1 MSNLGLRNVLSPPVL
16 AISTILLLAG
26 WWLDGVWAKAA
37 MTAASVIVVLDVMR
51 RLREQTVILQRR
63 QADEEARR
71 LDVGVLKEVGGLSGD
86 RLRQA
91 TMQLSELKSTITDNI
106 ELLGKAFFALSAKTH
121 EQNDLASEIFTKV
134 KGKHSDADGD
144 TLTIEEFAKSLDKV
158 IGTYV
163 ELLINVSEKSVNA
176 VHRIE
181 DMVGHIDQMFGMLG
195 NIQEIADQTD
205 LLALNAAIEAARAG
219 EAGRGFAVVADEVR
233 RLSRS
238 SSELNT
244 QIKEKANQ
252 TKVAIGKVRAIVGD
266 VASLDMKE
274 ALNARSFIDQMLD
287 SMSELNAEVNQSV
300 LDMKHLTSEI
310 KQSVDM
316 SVRGLQFGDIAVQ
329 SCEMLED
336 SLRGVVE
343 VQHDLNDLLNVAGT
357 SSAQAAQTNL
367 LSRVGQ
373 VRQAAADSANRISAS
388 VAKAKSAD
396 ASQAAEDDIELF

>member
-1 MSNLGLRNVLSPPVL
+1 MSNSGLNNAVSAPAL
-16 AISTILLLAG
+16 AVGVILLVTGWLLEGIWSKAG
-26 WWLDGVWAKAA
+26 
-37 MTAASVIVVLDVMR
+37 MTAACVVLLIDVLR
-51 RLREQTVILQRR
+51 RAQAQAAALQRR
-63 QADEEARR
+63 QAEEQARK
-71 LDVGVLKEVGGLSGD
+71 LDIDVLKQAENLSGE
-86 RLRQA
+86 RLGQA
-91 TMQLSELKSTITDNI
+91 THQLHELKATITDNI

-134 KGKHSDADGD
+134 KGKHSDADGES
-144 TLTIEEFAKSLDKV
+144 LTIEQFAKSLDKV

-244 QIKEKANQ
+244 GIKEKANQ

-274 ALNARSFIDQMLD
+274 ALNARSFIDQMLE
-287 SMSELNAEVNQSV
+287 SMSELNAEVNRAV
-300 LDMKHLTSEI
+300 LDMKHLTGEI

-329 SCEMLED
+329 SCEMLEE
-336 SLRGVVE
+336 SLRGVVD
-343 VQHDLNDLLNVAGT
+343 VQRDLNEVLHSVGSAGARE
-357 SSAQAAQTNL
+357 AQKNL
-367 LSRVGQ
+367 LARVEQ
-373 VRQAAADSANRISAS
+373 VRQAAAERASRISAA
-388 VAKAKSAD
+388 VAKAKGSE
-396 ASQAAEDDIELF
+396 ASSAAEDDIELF